1 MILQVPPSRDKKNTP
16 REVQPG
22 DELVEAEVD
31 KNGNRDSHTGGFF
44 HIFGLLIKPCGDPV
58 CRVGL
63 CKMMGKLPKNQKLD
77 TRPKE
82 VMKVM
87 MNKNL

>member
-31 KNGNRDSHTGGFF
+31 KNGNRDSHTGGVFSHF
-44 HIFGLLIKPCGDPV
+44 WAPHQA
-58 CRVGL
+58 
-63 CKMMGKLPKNQKLD
+63 MW
-77 TRPKE
+77 RPG
-82 VMKVM
+82 V
-87 MNKNL
+87 